1 VLVPTRPVNN
11 GKGPGS
17 DITVDDG
24 GSIILPINKGKKTE
38 DTFPKEGTLP
48 GSTFIDN
55 VKFKSA
61 LSIIKCCLKAGET
74 NTWHHIASHCR
85 QPPASTGST
94 SRHQCRQLCEPSMS
108 TTPLPSPRC
117 YSGPPQTL
125 TIAPS
130 FRCPTTFKTL
140 ELH

>member
-38 DTFPKEGTLP
+38 DTFLKEGTLP

-55 VKFKSA
+55 VKFKSV
-61 LSIIKCCLKAGET
+61 LPIIKRRLKAGET
-74 NTWHHIASHCR
+74 NTWHHIASHCKGVSEETTTGVYR
-85 QPPASTGST
+85 LYITPP
-94 SRHQCRQLCEPSMS
+94 M
-108 TTPLPSPRC
+108 
-117 YSGPPQTL
+117 
-125 TIAPS
+125 
-130 FRCPTTFKTL
+130 PTTL
-140 ELH
+140 